1 MPKIL
6 KLKTI
11 SRSNLPFSTSRGI
24 KSALRDPIKVVQKT
38 LDKIYSH
45 LLNYIEQS
53 FTSKFNLLSPSVNG
67 IDEAF
72 KRIKISNTGS
82 WNLEVDFGDLYSNCN
97 EHLLSCIKTSCKMA
111 KLSDNSYS
119 YIEQLVQC
127 LMRHSYFLEPS
138 GTFKTLNGFS
148 MGDCSAACGSEIIL
162 RVYELKIWKKT
173 HLSGSKKEREKVFEI
188 SRTP

>member
-6 KLKTI
+6 KLKKI

-67 IDEAF
+67 IDEAI

-82 WNLEVDFGDLYSNCN
+82 WNLKGISE
-97 EHLLSCIKTSCKMA
+97 
-111 KLSDNSYS
+111 
-119 YIEQLVQC
+119 
-127 LMRHSYFLEPS
+127 
-138 GTFKTLNGFS
+138 TFTLIVTNIFFH
-148 MGDCSAACGSEIIL
+148 A
-162 RVYELKIWKKT
+162 
-173 HLSGSKKEREKVFEI
+173 
-188 SRTP
+188 